1 MEFVLALLSGLAL
14 TLIFRHLSQ
23 ALRGILLLILGAAS
37 FLAIGAVLWLVD
49 VDPTAYLGLALGA
62 STGSIALTKDRR
74 PGRGGPMLTT

>member
-74 PGRGGPMLTT
+74 PGRGGPMPTT